1 MNQYLKYSKFIIL
14 FLVLFSVCCTG
25 EMSKVIFQFPE
36 FDYKENTKNV
46 S

>member
-1 MNQYLKYSKFIIL
+1 MQYLKYSTIFVLIL
-14 FLVLFSVCCTG
+14 LCCYATG
-25 EMSKVIFQFPE
+25 EMNKVAFQFPE